1 MKKMNLYIIKCYNKA
16 GYPIGDYHVVASGE
30 SKAKAAL
37 REDERTKGWLG
48 KMIVDYVLSVIITD

>member
-30 SKAKAAL
+30 RKAKAAL
-37 REDERTKGWLG
+37 REDEVK
-48 KMIVDYVLSVIITD
+48 